1 MATEAESMMQL
12 QATGDKECQKIKKL
26 RKNTFFLNQG
36 KKPGGAASRGFSAN
50 TGHLSSKAGRTFP
63 KL

>member
-1 MATEAESMMQL
+1 MTLFEYWGPVATEAESMMQL
-12 QATGDKECQKIKKL
+12 QATEDKECQKVK
-26 RKNTFFLNQG
+26 NQG

-50 TGHLSSKAGRTFP
+50 TGHLSSKAGHTFP